1 VKSCT
6 CNGTNDNCR
15 FCSGSGY
22 VSDTTPLPRPPSP
35 PQWVPMSFVEKEP
48 RPHVY
53 VKDPINWGE
62 VLIGLLTF
70 SPFIIWFVVWLW
82 KHL

>member
-1 VKSCT
+1 
-6 CNGTNDNCR
+6 
-15 FCSGSGY
+15 
-22 VSDTTPLPRPPSP
+22 
-35 PQWVPMSFVEKEP
+35 MSFVEKEP
-48 RPHVY
+48 KPHVY